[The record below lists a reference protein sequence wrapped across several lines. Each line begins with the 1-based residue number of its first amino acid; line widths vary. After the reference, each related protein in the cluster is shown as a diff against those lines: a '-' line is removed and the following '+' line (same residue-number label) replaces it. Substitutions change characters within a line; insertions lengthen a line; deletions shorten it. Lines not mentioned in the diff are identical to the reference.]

1 MKTAIVFVMAL
12 ALAVVIGCQSSGSRG
27 GGASKDEGFRISVPN
42 TQTDVKQGELQTA
55 TVSVNRGDYFKQDV
69 KLGFKTTK
77 GISVEPTSVLVKAG
91 DKPDVQLR
99 IAASK
104 DAALG
109 EYRVYVK
116 ATPETGEP
124 TSADFNVKVVAP

>member
-1 MKTAIVFVMAL
+1 MKTAIVIVMAL
-12 ALAVVIGCQSSGSRG
+12 ALTVVVGCQSSGSRG
-27 GGASKDEGFRISVPN
+27 GGPATDEGFRIAVPN
-42 TQTDVKQGELQTA
+42 TQTNIKQGELQTA

-69 KLGFKTTK
+69 KLAFKTTK
-77 GISVEPTSVLVKAG
+77 GISVEPTSVLVKAA

-99 IAASK
+99 IEASK

-116 ATPETGEP
+116 ATPGTGEP
-124 TSADFNVKVVAP
+124 TSADFSVKVIAP